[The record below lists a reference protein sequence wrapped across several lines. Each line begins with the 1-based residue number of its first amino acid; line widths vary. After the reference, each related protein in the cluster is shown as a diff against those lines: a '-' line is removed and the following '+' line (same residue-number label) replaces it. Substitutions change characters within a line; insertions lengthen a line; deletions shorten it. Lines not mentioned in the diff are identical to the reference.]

1 MTIVEV
7 LIDTNV
13 RSLDR
18 TFTYYANESLYDDI
32 KLGSRVIVPFGKG
45 NKKVLGLVI
54 SKKIGKTDMEL
65 KEIFQIVDRNP
76 IISEE
81 LLTLATFVRDKYLST
96 FNDAIHL
103 VMPPGRFNQISRN
116 LEVLNVI
123 DEKDNET
130 VKLINSMYG
139 KGIFSY
145 EKLIENRDYRQ
156 VEDAID
162 LFKSKGAIRE
172 KFFFKDSQIERKI
185 FLKLKNPDVKIPKNA
200 TLQLKVI
207 DYLKNKDYVEY
218 KLLRDD
224 LKIPKSVIDTL
235 IKKEVIIS
243 KIGELDTKSP
253 IRPYYEKKILNKEQE
268 AVYTKVVNFNR
279 KGFLLHGVTGS
290 GKTEVYLKLT
300 EFYLSKGKSVIILV
314 PEIALTPQMI
324 DRFEGRF
331 EGEVAV
337 LHSKMTPKERLA
349 QWVLIKNGEKRIVV
363 GARSAVFA
371 PLSNLGLIIIDEEHE
386 SSFKSNSMARFETFE
401 VAKKRVDFVGGKLL
415 LGSATPNLTTYYK
428 ALNGEL
434 ELLEL
439 KNRISKTKTDIEIVD
454 MAEEYKSGNT
464 SIISRKL
471 YNRINEALKDANQV
485 ILFLNRKGY
494 SGFISCKSCGHTE
507 KCEAC
512 DISMTYYKS
521 KNLLKCNYC
530 GRVKIMTGFCS
541 ECNSNDVSLI
551 GLGTELV
558 EEVSRKLF
566 PQARIRR
573 MDMETTK
580 NRESYEEIYRD
591 MLDRKIDILI
601 GTQMVS
607 KGFDFPHVTLMG
619 VLLADLSLNIPDFH
633 ASERTFQL
641 ISQSAGRAGRDEKKG
656 HVIVQSFN
664 PKHYS
669 VRAGAVSD
677 YELFYKNEL
686 KIRKQ
691 FNYPPF
697 KSLILIGFSSN
708 SREAVI
714 NLSKEFAEELRA
726 SIRHKALKT
735 VDILGPNPSS
745 IEKIKGR
752 FRHQIIVKTHKDE
765 ENLTKHILEWVY
777 NKLENKNK
785 VRIIIDVN
793 PNSII

>member
-494 SGFISCKSCGHTE
+494 SGFLSCKSCGYTE

>member
-145 EKLIENRDYRQ
+145 EKLIENRDSRQ

-494 SGFISCKSCGHTE
+494 SGFLSCKSCGYTE

-558 EEVSRKLF
+558 EEVAGKLF
-566 PQARIRR
+566 PQARIKR

>member
-1 MTIVEV
+1 MIIVEV

-18 TFTYYANESLYDDI
+18 TFTYYADESLFEEI
-32 KLGSRVIVPFGKG
+32 NVGCRVIVPFGKA

-54 SKKIGKTDMEL
+54 SKKIGKTDMKL
-65 KEIFQIVDRNP
+65 KEIFQIIDRKA
-76 IISEE
+76 IISED
-81 LLTLATFVRDKYLST
+81 LLILANFVKEEYLST

-103 VMPPGRFNQISRN
+103 VMPPGKFNQLSRK
-116 LEVLNVI
+116 LEVLSLI
-123 DEKDNET
+123 EEKDSEIAGF
-130 VKLINSMYG
+130 LNSMYG
-139 KGIFSY
+139 KGFFSY
-145 EKLIENRDYRQ
+145 EKLIENRDYRE
-156 VEDAID
+156 VENVID
-162 LFKSKGAIRE
+162 FFKSKGAIRE
-172 KFFFKDSQIERKI
+172 KYLSNDMQIERKV
-185 FLKLKNPDVKIPKNA
+185 FLKLVNKDVIISKNA
-200 TLQLKVI
+200 SSQLKIV
-207 DYLKNKDYVEY
+207 DFLRDKDYVEY
-218 KLLRDD
+218 KILREET
-224 LKIPKSVIDTL
+224 KVAKSVVNTL
-235 IKKEVIIS
+235 IKKGIVEF
-243 KIGELDTKSP
+243 KIGDLDIKSL
-253 IRPYYEKKILNKEQE
+253 IRPYYEKKNLTGEQE
-268 AVYTKVVNFNR
+268 SIYNKVINSNNN
-279 KGFLLHGVTGS
+279 GFLLHGVTGS

-300 EFYLSKGKSVIILV
+300 EHYLNQGKDVIVLV

-331 EGEVAV
+331 KGQIAV

-349 QWVLIKNGEKRIVV
+349 QWVLIKNGEKKVVV

-371 PLSNLGLIIIDEEHE
+371 PVSNLGLIIIDEEHE
-386 SSFKSNSMARFETFE
+386 SSFKSNSMARFETYE
-401 VAKKRVDFVGGKLL
+401 VAKKRVDLIGGKLL
-415 LGSATPNLTTYYK
+415 LGSATPNLISYNK

-439 KNRISKTKTDIEIVD
+439 KNRISKTVTEIEIVD
-454 MAEEYKSGNT
+454 MVEEYKTGNT

-471 YNRINEALKDANQV
+471 YNRINEALKYSNQV
-485 ILFLNRKGY
+485 ILFINRKGY
-494 SGFISCKSCGHTE
+494 SGFLSCKSCGHTE

-512 DISMTYYKS
+512 DIAMTYYKS

-541 ECNSNDVSLI
+541 ECNSNDISLM

-558 EEVSRKLF
+558 EEVARKLF

-573 MDMETTK
+573 MDMETTR

-619 VLLADLSLNIPDFH
+619 VLLADLSLNIPDFNS
-633 ASERTFQL
+633 AERTFQL

-656 HVIVQSFN
+656 NVVVQTFN
-664 PKHYS
+664 PNHYA
-669 VRAGAVSD
+669 VKAGALSD
-677 YELFYKNEL
+677 YDLFYKNEL
-686 KIRKQ
+686 RVRKQ

-697 KSLILIGFSSN
+697 KSLILIGFSSTVRQSVVN
-708 SREAVI
+708 I
-714 NLSKEFAEELRA
+714 SKEFAQKLRME
-726 SIRHKALKT
+726 INGKKLKS

-752 FRHQIIVKTHKDE
+752 FRHQIIVKTNKEDE
-765 ENLTKHILEWVY
+765 RLTKDIIEWVY
-777 NKLENKNK
+777 SKINNNNK

-793 PNSII
+793 PNNIL